1 MALKQFKPNTAGQRG
16 LVLTDNSNLHKG
28 KPFKKL
34 TKGLTKS
41 GGRNNFGHLTSRR
54 QGGGHK
60 RKYRLVDFKRN
71 LKDVFATVE
80 RIEYDPNRTANI
92 ALIKYENDVFS
103 YIVSPQKL
111 KIGDKIISSDK
122 ADIKVGNCMQLKN
135 IPTDTLIHNVE
146 MKPGKGGQLNRSAGT
161 YSQLIGKDSEY
172 AQIKL
177 SSGEI
182 RIVRIECRATIG
194 MVSNPDNKN
203 IKLGKAGRKRWM
215 GVRPVVRGVAMNPV
229 DHPHGGGE
237 GRTSGGRN
245 PVSRKGFS
253 AKGKKTRNNKRTDKY
268 IIRRGKK

>member
-1 MALKQFKPNTAGQRG
+1 MALKTFKPYTKSTRG
-16 LVLTDNSNLHKG
+16 TILVDRTGLWKG
-28 KPFKKL
+28 KPFKTLVSPKNAM
-34 TKGLTKS
+34 K
-41 GGRNNFGHLTSRR
+41 GRNNNGHITSINRA
-54 QGGGHK
+54 GGHK
-60 RKYRLVDFKRN
+60 KMYRHVDFYRK
-71 LKDVFATVE
+71 KFDMEATVE

-92 ALIKYENDVFS
+92 ALVKYENKMFS
-103 YIVSPQKL
+103 YIILPQKL
-111 KIGDKIISSDK
+111 KVGDKIISSDK